1 VIVGQEISL
10 FDVLEG
16 WELLVGLG
24 IREHLVAGSRHVHRK
39 IHQALRPTLKP
50 VLKAA
55 MQRLRAYAIA
65 WEREDRE
72 RDQERAEKLRNYDED
87 AYAYPWLNDQM
98 TKALRLG
105 GASFRP
111 HFTWG
116 VLHAAHL
123 ARAIGVPRISVI
135 EFGVAGGN
143 GLVSLER
150 IAGHVESVLGVG
162 IDVYGFDT
170 GTGLPKPVD
179 YRDLPNLWRESAFSM
194 DVARLT
200 DRLKKARLILG
211 RVEDTLRGFV
221 ASGPAPVGF
230 ISFDLDYYSSTVHA
244 LVLLASQDAIL
255 LPRVH
260 CYFDDIMAFTYS
272 EFTGERLAIAEFNA
286 KHEMRKLAPIH
297 GLRYYV
303 PPAYAHASW
312 TEQFYLAHLFDHQLY
327 NHHDGLQ
334 RRYAGAHWE
343 LRPGHPGR

>member
-1 VIVGQEISL
+1 MIVGQEIQL
-10 FDVLEG
+10 WDLLEG
-16 WELLVGLG
+16 WNLLLGLD
-24 IREHLVAGSRHVHRK
+24 IRERLVAGSRRVRRK
-39 IHQALRPTLKP
+39 IKQAVRPILKP
-50 VLKAA
+50 VLKTAVKK
-55 MQRLRAYAIA
+55 LRAYAIA
-65 WEREDRE
+65 WERENRE

-150 IAGHVESVLGVG
+150 IAEHVESVVGVG

-170 GTGLPKPVD
+170 GTGLPKPSD

-200 DRLKKARLILG
+200 DRLKKTRLILG
-211 RVEDTLRGFV
+211 RVEDTIGDFV

-230 ISFDLDYYSSTVHA
+230 ISFDLDYYSSTVGA
-244 LVLLASQDAIL
+244 LTLLASQYAIL

-272 EFTGERLAIAEFNA
+272 EFTGERLAIVEFNA
-286 KHEMRKLAPIH
+286 KHKGRKLAPIH

-312 TEQFYLAHLFDHQLY
+312 TEQFYLAHFFDHELY

-334 RRYAGAHWE
+334 RRYAGTHWE
-343 LRPGHPGR
+343 LRPGDAGR